1 MPAVQFGRLRV
12 PGFFGRRVQHAL
24 FLLVGLCAA
33 IFVAPLVFTP
43 SSALSAQTAG
53 SGGLTVGVTDPSG
66 ATIAG
71 ATITVTN
78 SAGTSRTGTSG
89 ADGTFTF
96 TLLSPGNYNVTIT
109 AQGFQTMNV
118 QAVPVNVAET
128 HTLNEALQIGAVQ
141 QQVTVSSNV
150 QTVQTETSA
159 LGTVVSSQ
167 AVVDLP
173 LVTRNYTQILGLSP
187 GVVAD
192 VYNATALGRGS
203 APTYVNGADNISNT
217 YQQDGTAISNYASSA
232 PQDPANF
239 YGSIPIPNPDAIQE
253 FKVQTSQ
260 YDAGFGRN
268 AGGNVD
274 VVTKSG
280 TNSIHGSVF
289 EFLRNDDLNANTFFS
304 NELHVPRGKLEQNQ
318 FGVAAGGPAVK
329 DKLFWFASYQGTR
342 QINGVAAQ
350 GSSTVTLPSQLTN
363 TRTAAA
369 LGAEFCGQ
377 ATFGGGVQVACD
389 GSNINPVALNILN
402 AKLSNGLYYIPSPT
416 SGSLAG
422 FSIPARFNENQELLN
437 LDWDVSAKN
446 KVALRYFYSIAPQT
460 QAFANAGGQPAGG
473 GITALSGNQLFMGR
487 LTTILTNNLVNEAR
501 WSSYYI
507 RASINSN
514 DPITASS
521 VGTQTAASYFNL
533 IPVINFSLAGYSN
546 VGGSTVDVAKPPQLF
561 YEWADQ
567 VSWVH
572 GKHAVRAGYDEQ
584 RVHWQQVVPSFNRGT
599 LYFRTFSD
607 FLLGMSAAQNGSALS
622 NIYEST
628 ATIEEPNPGTINQNR
643 ENNLSL
649 FLQDDYKVSQR
660 LTLNMGLRWDYLGT
674 AYDSLSPLNGAT
686 NPVYALDSLVPIPP
700 AGGTLSGYT
709 VANNYAGTLPAG
721 VLRRNVNL
729 LTNGLQPLNNLGP
742 RIGFAWQPLS
752 NGKAVVRGGYG
763 LFYNLMMGNTFEI
776 ELNNNPPSSAPLT
789 YIGAA
794 NALANWANPYNPL
807 PSLGFGGFVRTT
819 TTSLSQS
826 GLDPNILTPYTESYN
841 LNVQYAIKP
850 SWFVQLGYSGSHS
863 VHIETG
869 RALNEAT
876 LASVA
881 APVNCG
887 APSGCITTDT
897 SANAPMRVP
906 VLGIRPGGF
915 SSAGNWGYG
924 KYNSLQAILRKTL
937 SNGMQFQAA
946 YTYGRDFTNVV
957 GVNLQGGV
965 AGSVNS
971 NDPNVPREA
980 YGPADFNRQQRFIMS
995 YLYSLPNYH
1004 DANSVAGKLL
1014 SGWGLSGVTTVQ
1026 DGLPVTFIDS
1036 LGGGA
1041 YGGFET
1047 ASARAEL
1054 CPGAKYSG
1062 AITPGDTY
1070 HRIVGTNVR
1079 YFSPAIFCGLPLVAG
1094 GGTGAYDW
1102 GNSARGALLGPGQF
1116 NWDLSITKETKVPG
1130 FGEPATLQFRTE
1142 FFNAFNHP
1150 QFMNPG
1156 VLTVSNGVAPASG
1169 TFGKITATA
1178 VGPRILL
1185 FALKYNF

>member
-1 MPAVQFGRLRV
+1 MRAAGFLRFCV
-12 PGFFGRRVQHAL
+12 
-24 FLLVGLCAA
+24 LLLLAAA
-33 IFVAPLVFTP
+33 IFGLPGSLTC
-43 SSALSAQTAG
+43 SSALFAQTAG
-53 SGGLTVGVTDPSG
+53 TGGLTVSVTDPSG
-66 ATIAG
+66 AIIAN
-71 ATITVTN
+71 ATITTTN
-78 SAGTSRTGTSG
+78 ASGTSRTGTTG

-96 TLLSPGNYNVTIT
+96 TLLTPGDYNVSIT
-109 AQGFQTMNV
+109 AQGFQTMNI
-118 QAVPVNVAET
+118 QSVPVNVAET

-141 QQVTVSSNV
+141 QQVTVESNV

-159 LGTVVSSQ
+159 LGTVVNSA

-203 APTYVNGADNISNT
+203 TPTYVNGGDNISNT
-217 YQQDGTAISNYASSA
+217 YQQDGVAISNYASSA

-239 YGSIPIPNPDAIQE
+239 YGSIPIPDPDSIQE

-280 TNSIHGSVF
+280 TNNLHGAAF

-304 NELHVPRGKLEQNQ
+304 NQLGVPRGKLEQNQ
-318 FGVAAGGPAVK
+318 FGAAVGGPAIK
-329 DKLFWFASYQGTR
+329 DKVFWFASYQGTR

-350 GSSTVTLPSQLTN
+350 GSSTVTLPAQLTN
-363 TRTAAA
+363 ARTAAA
-369 LGAEFCGQ
+369 LGAAFCTVP
-377 ATFGGGVQVACD
+377 TFGGGVQVACN
-389 GSNINPVALNILN
+389 GSNISPVALNILN
-402 AKLSNGLYYIPSPT
+402 AKLPNGLYYIPSPT
-416 SGSLAG
+416 KIVNSSLGVAG
-422 FSIPARFNENQELLN
+422 FSIPARFREDQALLN
-437 LDWDVSAKN
+437 LDWNLTSRN
-446 KVALRYFYSIAPQT
+446 KVALKYYYSIAPQT

-487 LTTILTNNLVNEAR
+487 LTSILSNSLVNEAR
-501 WSSYYI
+501 YSNYYI

-546 VGGSTVDVAKPPQLF
+546 IGGSTVDVAKPPQVF
-561 YEWADQ
+561 FEWADQ
-567 VSWVH
+567 LSWVH
-572 GKHAVRAGYDEQ
+572 GKHTIRFGYDEQ

-599 LYFRTFSD
+599 LFFRSFSD
-607 FLLGMSAAQNGSALS
+607 FLLGLSAAQNGSALS
-622 NIYEST
+622 NIYESS

-643 ENNLSL
+643 ENNLS
-649 FLQDDYKVSQR
+649 FFGQDDYKVNSR
-660 LTLNMGLRWDYLGT
+660 LTLNLGLRWDYLGT

-686 NPVYALDSLVPIPP
+686 NPVYALDALVPVPP
-700 AGGTLSGYT
+700 AGGTLSGYS
-709 VANNYAGTLPAG
+709 VAQNYAGALPTG
-721 VLRRNVNL
+721 VLRRNTNL
-729 LTNGLQPLNNLGP
+729 LTYGLQPMNNFAP
-742 RIGFAWQPLS
+742 RFGFAWQPLS

-789 YIGAA
+789 YIGAQ
-794 NALANWANPYNPL
+794 NALANWANPFNPL

-819 TTSLSQS
+819 TTNLSQS

-841 LNVQYAIKP
+841 LNVQYALTP
-850 SWFVQLGYSGSHS
+850 SWFVQLGYSGSHA

-869 RALNEAT
+869 RGFNEAQI
-876 LASVA
+876 ASPA
-881 APVNCG
+881 NPVNCNG
-887 APSGCITTDT
+887 PSGCITTTT
-897 SANAPMRVP
+897 SANASQRAP
-906 VLGIRPGGF
+906 VLGLRPGGF
-915 SSAGNWGYG
+915 TSAGNWGYA

-937 SNGMQFQAA
+937 SNGLQFQAA

-965 AGSVNS
+965 AGTVNS

-980 YGPADFNRQQRFIMS
+980 YGPADFNRQQRFIVN
-995 YLYSLPNYH
+995 YLYSLPKFGGT
-1004 DANSVAGKLL
+1004 DTIAGKLVN
-1014 SGWGLSGVTTVQ
+1014 GWGVSGVTTVQ

-1036 LGGGA
+1036 AGGAA

-1047 ASARAEL
+1047 TTARAEL
-1054 CPGAKYSG
+1054 CAGAKYSQ
-1062 AITPGDTY
+1062 IPTPGSTY
-1070 HRIVGTNVR
+1070 QRVVGSAG
-1079 YFSPAIFCGLPLVAG
+1079 YFSPAAFCPLPLVAG
-1094 GGTGAYDW
+1094 GGAGAFAW
-1102 GNSARGALLGPGQF
+1102 GDSARGALRGPGQF
-1116 NWDLSITKETKVPG
+1116 NWDIAITKETKVPG
-1130 FGEPATLQFRTE
+1130 FGEPASLQFRTE

-1150 QFMNPG
+1150 QFMNPTS
-1156 VLTVSNGVAPASG
+1156 LTLTNGVPSNS
-1169 TFGKITATA
+1169 FGKITTTS
-1178 VGPRILL
+1178 VGPRILQ
-1185 FALKYNF
+1185 FALKYVF